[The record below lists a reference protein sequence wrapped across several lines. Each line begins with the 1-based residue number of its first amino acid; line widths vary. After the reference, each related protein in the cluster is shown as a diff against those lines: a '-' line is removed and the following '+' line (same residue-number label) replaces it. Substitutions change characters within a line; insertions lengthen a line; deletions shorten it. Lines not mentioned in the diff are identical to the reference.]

1 MRKSLGLVL
10 AALCLA
16 TLAFGQVN
24 TDLKGTISCWTWTAK
39 SIEFVTPAFQKLYP
53 NISIDVTPMSHPDT
67 HDKLFVAIA
76 SGSGAPDLLTIDSAY
91 IQKFIDQGG
100 LVDMTAYIK
109 TVRNKFPAYKIAND
123 SDAGGRVYAVPFDCG
138 PVGYYYQ
145 KAIVDKQKIKLPET
159 WAEFIALGKTLKAK
173 GISMNTISIAASA
186 MDQSMHGE
194 VGLHGLL
201 TQQQGGA
208 YFDSSLKPTLNSKES
223 IAAMKLI
230 KQMVDAGISANVAQG
245 SPAYYDMYN
254 KGQVLGVLS
263 AAWYVNVLN
272 NFVDADHAAVRQL
285 ARGGDARHSSRA
297 ACAPPTSA
305 VRSSPS
311 PPRRPDSQQEMAMAF
326 IKWVCA
332 SLEGAKAHA
341 DYGEFPAFLPGVS
354 DGHRAEQDL
363 PDPRRPEGLQAVRAD
378 HPHGSRHLEDPAPV
392 HRDPDHPAG
401 EDERDPHGQGD
412 GRKGAR
418 AGPGRSPGEVVSR
431 VNGLRPAP
439 PGAALSS
446 PASGRLP
453 VAGANRSHRVGRKG
467 LLHEVSKPAGVP
479 VHLPVLRLFRRVR
492 AVPDHLLLRPEPA

>member
-1 MRKSLGLVL
+1 MRKSLGLALV
-10 AALCLA
+10 ALCLA
-16 TLAFGQVN
+16 ALAFGQVN

-39 SIEFVTPAFQKLYP
+39 AIEFVTPAFQKLYP
-53 NISIDVTPMSHPDT
+53 NINIDVTPMSHPDT

-100 LVDMTAYIK
+100 LVDMTAYIN

-159 WAEFIALGKTLKAK
+159 WAEFIALGRQLKAK
-173 GISMNTISIAASA
+173 GIFMNTISIAAAA

-201 TQQQGGA
+201 TQQQGGS
-208 YFDSSLKPTLNSKES
+208 YFDSSLRPTLNSKES

-254 KGQVLGVLS
+254 KGQVLGVMS

-272 NFVDADHAAVRQL
+272 NFVEPTMPQFGNWRVAAIPAFVKGGVRASNL
-285 ARGGDARHSSRA
+285 GGSEVAIA
-297 ACAPPTSA
+297 TQT
-305 VRSSPS
+305 
-311 PPRRPDSQQEMAMAF
+311 PDSQQEMAMAF

-332 SLEGAKAHA
+332 SLEGTKAHA
-341 DYGEFPAFLPGVS
+341 DYGEFPAFLPAYPTDIVQNKTFPILGDQKVYKLFAQITPTIPATWRIPPQYTQIQS
-354 DGHRAEQDL
+354 ILQAKMNAILTGKVTVEK
-363 PDPRRPEGLQAVRAD
+363 GLQEAQ
-378 HPHGSRHLEDPAPV
+378 E
-392 HRDPDHPAG
+392 
-401 EDERDPHGQGD
+401 E
-412 GRKGAR
+412 
-418 AGPGRSPGEVVSR
+418 
-431 VNGLRPAP
+431 
-439 PGAALSS
+439 AL
-446 PASGRLP
+446 AY
-453 VAGANRSHRVGRKG
+453 
-467 LLHEVSKPAGVP
+467 
-479 VHLPVLRLFRRVR
+479 
-492 AVPDHLLLRPEPA
+492 